1 MAMNTMQQAQTLV
14 STYKKDG
21 KSSQE
26 ALTEFQD
33 AMEDEE
39 ALAGI
44 VSGLEDMEAGRVTR
58 LTKEYIEQSQAEFAK
73 QLGLCVTG

>member
-1 MAMNTMQQAQTLV
+1 MSANTMQQTQDLV
-14 STYKKDG
+14 STYKKQG

-58 LTKEYIEQSQAEFAK
+58 VTPKFLEESRAAMIKK
-73 QLGLCVTG
+73 LGL

>member
-1 MAMNTMQQAQTLV
+1 MNTMQQAQALV
-14 STYKKDG
+14 STYKKSG
-21 KSSQE
+21 KSTQE
-26 ALTEFQD
+26 ALIEFQG

-58 LTKEYIEQSQAEFAK
+58 VTPEFLEREKAEFAK
-73 QLGLCVTG
+73 KLGL